1 MARGDGCRRA
11 KPPRSAILRYSIDP
25 EENPLRFALFPILFR
40 PANFKSSISKLM
52 SQHRSLKSSSSAVGA
67 KRSVLKRGE
76 RIKLLKARGLWKEG
90 RAYTNL
96 PKTKPAA

>member
-1 MARGDGCRRA
+1 
-11 KPPRSAILRYSIDP
+11 
-25 EENPLRFALFPILFR
+25 
-40 PANFKSSISKLM
+40 M
-52 SQHRSLKSSSSAVGA
+52 SQHRSLKSSTSAVGA

-90 RAYTNL
+90 RAYTSL